1 MKAKSRKD
9 FYCFLQSYVQ
19 TIEEGERYNLE
30 DVLPTPLTWRTSKW
44 PETDIQPTTATFK
57 YTPKIDLPDSEELL
71 YPMFHIVGLGTFLMD
86 IQYVIGK
93 GYKVEG
99 VVLGDVSPQHKGY
112 FRLNARLE
120 ANKND

>member
-1 MKAKSRKD
+1 MKAKSGKD

-19 TIEEGERYNLE
+19 TIEEGERYNLN
-30 DVLPTPLTWRTSKW
+30 DVLPTPLTWRTSQW
-44 PETDIQPTTATFK
+44 PETDIPPTTATFK

-86 IQYVIGK
+86 IQYVMGK
-93 GYKVEG
+93 GYKIEG

>member
-1 MKAKSRKD
+1 MKAKSAKD
-9 FYCFLQSYVQ
+9 FYCFLQSYIHSV
-19 TIEEGERYNLE
+19 ENGERYNLN
-30 DVLPTPLTWRTSKW
+30 DVIASPLTWRMSKW
-44 PETDIQPTTATFK
+44 PEEDITLTAEQPTYNPEIK
-57 YTPKIDLPDSEELL
+57 LPDSDKLL

-99 VVLGDVSPQHKGY
+99 IVVSDVSPQHKGY

-120 ANKND
+120 AKKK

>member
-1 MKAKSRKD
+1 MKAKSAKD
-9 FYCFLQSYVQ
+9 FYCFLQSYIHSV
-19 TIEEGERYNLE
+19 ENGERYNLN
-30 DVLPTPLTWRTSKW
+30 DVIASPLTWRMSKW
-44 PETDIQPTTATFK
+44 PEEDITPTSEQHTYNPEIK
-57 YTPKIDLPDSEELL
+57 LPDSDKLL

-99 VVLGDVSPQHKGY
+99 IVVSDVSPQHKGY

-120 ANKND
+120 AKKK

>member
-1 MKAKSRKD
+1 M
-9 FYCFLQSYVQ
+9 
-19 TIEEGERYNLE
+19 
-30 DVLPTPLTWRTSKW
+30 TWRLSKW
-44 PETDIQPTTATFK
+44 PEEDITPTSKQPT
-57 YTPKIDLPDSEELL
+57 YNPDINLPDSDKLL

-99 VVLGDVSPQHKGY
+99 VVVGDVSPQHKGY

-120 ANKND
+120 AKKK

>member
-1 MKAKSRKD
+1 MKAKSAKD
-9 FYCFLQSYVQ
+9 FYCFLQSYINSV
-19 TIEEGERYNLE
+19 EKGDRYNLK
-30 DVLPTPLTWRTSKW
+30 DVIASPLTWRLSKW
-44 PETDIQPTTATFK
+44 PEEDITPTSKQPT
-57 YTPKIDLPDSEELL
+57 YIPDINLPDSDKLL

-99 VVLGDVSPQHKGY
+99 IVVSDVSPQHKGY

-120 ANKND
+120 AKKK

>member
-1 MKAKSRKD
+1 MKAKSAKD
-9 FYCFLQSYVQ
+9 FYCFLQSYINSV
-19 TIEEGERYNLE
+19 EKGNRYNLK
-30 DVLPTPLTWRTSKW
+30 DVIASPLTWRLSKW
-44 PETDIQPTTATFK
+44 PEEDITPTSKQPT
-57 YTPKIDLPDSEELL
+57 YIPDINLPDSEKLL

-99 VVLGDVSPQHKGY
+99 IVVGDVSPQHKGY

-120 ANKND
+120 AKKK

>member
-1 MKAKSRKD
+1 M
-9 FYCFLQSYVQ
+9 
-19 TIEEGERYNLE
+19 ENGGRYNLN
-30 DVLPTPLTWRTSKW
+30 DVIPTPLTWRLSKW
-44 PETDIQPTTATFK
+44 PEEDITPTSKQPT
-57 YTPKIDLPDSEELL
+57 YNPDINLPDSDKLL

-99 VVLGDVSPQHKGY
+99 IVVGDVSPQHKGY

-120 ANKND
+120 AKKK

>member
-1 MKAKSRKD
+1 MKAKSAKD
-9 FYCFLQSYVQ
+9 FYCFLQSYINSV
-19 TIEEGERYNLE
+19 EKGDRYNLK
-30 DVLPTPLTWRTSKW
+30 DVIASPLTWRLSKW
-44 PETDIQPTTATFK
+44 PEEDITPTSKQPT
-57 YTPKIDLPDSEELL
+57 YIPDINLPDSDKLL

-99 VVLGDVSPQHKGY
+99 IVVGDVSPQHKGY

-120 ANKND
+120 AKKK

>member
-1 MKAKSRKD
+1 MKAKSAKD
-9 FYCFLQSYVQ
+9 FYCFLQSYINSV
-19 TIEEGERYNLE
+19 EKGERYNLN
-30 DVLPTPLTWRTSKW
+30 DVIASPLTWRLSKW
-44 PETDIQPTTATFK
+44 PEEDITPTSKQPTYK
-57 YTPKIDLPDSEELL
+57 PEIKLPDSDKLL

-99 VVLGDVSPQHKGY
+99 IVVSDVSPQHKGY

-120 ANKND
+120 AKKK

>member
-1 MKAKSRKD
+1 MKAKSAKD
-9 FYCFLQSYVQ
+9 FYCFLQSYIHSV
-19 TIEEGERYNLE
+19 ENGERYNLN
-30 DVLPTPLTWRTSKW
+30 DVIASPLTWRMSKW
-44 PETDIQPTTATFK
+44 PEEDITPTSKQPT
-57 YTPKIDLPDSEELL
+57 YIPDINLPDSDKLL

-99 VVLGDVSPQHKGY
+99 IVVSDVSPQHKGY

-120 ANKND
+120 AKKK

>member
-1 MKAKSRKD
+1 MKAKSAKD
-9 FYCFLQSYVQ
+9 FYCFLQSYIHSV
-19 TIEEGERYNLE
+19 ENGERYNLN
-30 DVLPTPLTWRTSKW
+30 DVIASPLTWRMSRW
-44 PETDIQPTTATFK
+44 PEEDITPTTEQPTYNPDIK
-57 YTPKIDLPDSEELL
+57 LPDSDKLL

-99 VVLGDVSPQHKGY
+99 IVVGDVSTQHKGY

-120 ANKND
+120 AKKK

>member
-1 MKAKSRKD
+1 MKAKSAKD
-9 FYCFLQSYVQ
+9 FYCFLQSYIHSV
-19 TIEEGERYNLE
+19 ENGERYNLN
-30 DVLPTPLTWRTSKW
+30 DVIASPLTWRMSRW
-44 PETDIQPTTATFK
+44 PEEDITPTTEQPTYNPDIK
-57 YTPKIDLPDSEELL
+57 LPDSDKLL

-99 VVLGDVSPQHKGY
+99 IVVGDVSPQHKGY

-120 ANKND
+120 AKKK